1 MSVQAERPFTGRKFL
16 AVLVGSFIVVLAVNC
31 ILVWYALSS
40 WTGLV
45 SDSAYEDG
53 LGFDRVL
60 AESKAEAALGWKA
73 AIAYDASGRL
83 TVRLADSKGRP
94 LAGFRLAAQFM
105 RPTSEGHD
113 RSLTLSEV
121 SPGSY
126 GGVLQLP
133 LPGQWDVRV
142 TVSDSRKPRFHA
154 ERRIL
159 VGL

>member
-1 MSVQAERPFTGRKFL
+1 MSVMAERPFTGRKFL
-16 AVLVGSFIVVLAVNC
+16 AILVGAFVVVMAVNGL
-31 ILVWYALSS
+31 LVWYALTS

-45 SDSAYEDG
+45 SDSAYQEG
-53 LGFDRVL
+53 LGFDRIL

-73 AIAYDASGRL
+73 AIAYDGSGRL
-83 TVRLADSKGRP
+83 TVRMVDSQARP
-94 LAGFRLAAQFM
+94 LAGLRLAAQFL

-113 RSLTLSEV
+113 RDLPLTEV

-126 GGVLQLP
+126 AAVLRLP

-142 TVSDSRKPRFHA
+142 TVSDGQKPRFHA

-159 VGL
+159 VAQ